1 MHNFFCPNCMTW
13 LVATIEGVDAHIN
26 VGPTLCDDSSR
37 LKPFVETMT
46 KEKLHCAKTSAL
58 HSFDAVPSFDEFQ
71 RLQAEFAGP
80 E

>member
-1 MHNFFCPNCMTW
+1 MTW

-46 KEKLHCAKTSAL
+46 KEKLHCAKNFSVAQL
-58 HSFDAVPSFDEFQ
+58 RRGSIF
-71 RLQAEFAGP
+71 
-80 E
+80 